1 MASAGGAIAAEA
13 DAVDAAGGS
22 RAVPTQ
28 LDAMLVTGTRASNRT
43 QFETLAPVDV
53 FTKEDIRSVESTDL
67 KDVLAQLVPSFVV
80 QRLPMADGQVFVR
93 PATLR
98 GLSPDQTLVLVNGR
112 RFHRSA
118 LLGNRGA
125 QAADLAQIPTSAIK
139 RIEVLR
145 DGASAQYGSDAIAGV
160 INIILEDGPGSE
172 ITAGYSQYAQGDGAS
187 RDFSVRTGWSLGDYG
202 SLVLFAESSNSD
214 ATSRTRQRPDAI
226 AFQAAH
232 PELDVPNPVQRW
244 GQPELESR
252 RVGFNVKVHANDTL
266 ELYAFGLYSH
276 SDGVSDFNWRNPDTT
291 TGAYRT
297 TAIFPGWNLR
307 SLYPVGFSPQYGNVQ
322 NDLQL
327 VGGLRGEITPKLRWD
342 VSASYGRNAID
353 YRLKN
358 SINAS
363 LGPASPTDFDLGRLT
378 QTEKSANAD
387 FNYEWDVA
395 ALSADQRRL
404 RWRVPPGNLPGARR

>member
-1 MASAGGAIAAEA
+1 MAA
-13 DAVDAAGGS
+13 
-22 RAVPTQ
+22 
-28 LDAMLVTGTRASNRT
+28 
-43 QFETLAPVDV
+43 
-53 FTKEDIRSVESTDL
+53 
-67 KDVLAQLVPSFVV
+67 
-80 QRLPMADGQVFVR
+80 
-93 PATLR
+93 
-98 GLSPDQTLVLVNGR
+98 
-112 RFHRSA
+112 
-118 LLGNRGA
+118 
-125 QAADLAQIPTSAIK
+125 
-139 RIEVLR
+139 
-145 DGASAQYGSDAIAGV
+145 
-160 INIILEDGPGSE
+160 
-172 ITAGYSQYAQGDGAS
+172 
-187 RDFSVRTGWSLGDYG
+187 
-202 SLVLFAESSNSD
+202 LVLFAESSTSD

-232 PELDVPNPVQRW
+232 PELEVPNPVQRW
-244 GQPELESR
+244 GQPELVPPR
-252 RVGFNVKVHANDTL
+252 RLQRKGQRQRYA

-291 TGAYRT
+291 TGART

-378 QTEKSANAD
+378 QTEKNANAD
-387 FNYEWDVA
+387 FNYEWDVGRA
-395 ALSADQRRL
+395 VQADQRRL
-404 RWRVPPGNLPGARR
+404 RRRVPPGDLPGACR